1 MTYYLFKKSEEKML
15 EFLGKD
21 AGNYARFK
29 ERYNTAK
36 RKLRFKKNL

>member
-1 MTYYLFKKSEEKML
+1 ML

-29 ERYNTAK
+29 ESYYTAK
-36 RKLRFKKNL
+36 RKLRFKKNYNLEQIKTKHL